1 MIEQHTPP
9 SWSPNVTSQYTEA
22 MRVPTQFPTTLAEL
36 APALQQ
42 QQQPLPQMQ
51 VQRSGGMLPNSASQS
66 AFQNYGLHVPFL

>member
-51 VQRSGGMLPNSASQS
+51 RSGGMLPNSASQS
-66 AFQNYGLHVPFL
+66 AFQNYGLHVPFLR